1 MKYNIYT
8 DGGCRGNPGP
18 GGWAFIVMD
27 ETGERIISKARRS
40 SDHTTNNE
48 MELSAILAAF
58 QYAEDHPE
66 DTFIII
72 SDSAYAVNS
81 CNTWIWN
88 WAANGWVNSKKK
100 TVENLE
106 LMRALYNY
114 LRRDFFNCEVVK
126 CNGHAGIEGNELADA
141 YATANYKRYAELVEG
156 YDLIDLSDP
165 GLMDII
171 PFKGFD

>member
-27 ETGERIISKARRS
+27 ESGERIISKARRS

-106 LMRALYNY
+106 LMRALYTY
-114 LRRDFFNCEVVK
+114 LRKDFFNCEVVK